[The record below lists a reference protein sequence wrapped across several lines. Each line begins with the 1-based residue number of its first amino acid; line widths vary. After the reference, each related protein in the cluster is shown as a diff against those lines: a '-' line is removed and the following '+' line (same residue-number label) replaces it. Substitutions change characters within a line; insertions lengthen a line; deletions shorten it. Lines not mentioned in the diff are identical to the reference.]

1 MAFLE
6 GFQFSNEECCKI
18 RTDARIGGEFL
29 LKRIIGMLVFAM
41 ALVTMNVSVVGA
53 GEYRLGA
60 GDVLNV
66 TVWGYENLQ
75 VKELVVRPDGNISFP
90 LVGEIKASGSSTG
103 QLTEN
108 LTQGLSEY
116 MKEPKV
122 TVNILKFHTTRVYV
136 LGMVTKPGM
145 YELEKQH
152 NLLDAIGI
160 AGSYTKEAAKKKVTI
175 IRNDQTRTPIKVNLM
190 NIWEKGDMSQNYAL
204 GDGDVVYLSDNGQ
217 VNIQSILSAV
227 YQMAL
232 IKNYTE

>member
-1 MAFLE
+1 MFSG
-6 GFQFSNEECCKI
+6 GFQFSNEEYCKI

-29 LKRIIGMLVFAM
+29 LKRIIGMLFFAM
-41 ALVTMNVSVVGA
+41 VLVSMTVNVVSA
-53 GEYRLGA
+53 GEYSLRA

-90 LVGEIKASGSSTG
+90 LVGEIKASGSSTR

-136 LGMVTKPGM
+136 LGMVNKPGM

-175 IRNDQTRTPIKVNLM
+175 IRNDQNRTPIKVNLM

-217 VNIQSILSAV
+217 INIQGILSTV

-232 IKNYTE
+232 IKNYTD